1 MSRKPISESVKKQ
14 LYAESM
20 GRCMNP
26 ACRCDLFDSGKDIGE
41 MAHII
46 PYCQTEDNSEENLI
60 ILCPNCHKK
69 FDKQETIKEEE
80 IRLWKK
86 IRKEELEKFF
96 NKEYKNFSE
105 LEKDVEPLL
114 LENKCIYENY
124 YLKNKK
130 ELWDEFECKI
140 IVNNKKLR
148 EIFQKNMKL
157 FPDNKEK
164 SYSNK
169 ECIRSFIMHTIEF
182 EKTRLSKEKI
192 REVLFPLEINSIF
205 GITPIEENMIP
216 SVESLE
222 ALITELKK
230 DKKFISIN
238 IGIVNPYIEIK
249 EDGKIEKIFLEDA
262 PRLRQFYFN
271 YNAFCKTGVRLNCLN
286 YVLKYLNS
294 RKIKFNFIVDNNL
307 REINIHDEKMIFI
320 YTYCLSCMELKELL
334 PEENSII
341 VNLHNW
347 NGEGCISKEAY
358 NLAKLMNIKLLT
370 IEDFYGY
377 INEIRS
383 KR

>member
-114 LENKCIYENY
+114 LENKFIYENY
-124 YLKNKK
+124 YLKNRK
-130 ELWDEFECKI
+130 ELWDEFEYKI
-140 IVNNKKLR
+140 IVNNKRLR
-148 EIFQKNMKL
+148 GIFQKNMKL
-157 FPDNKEK
+157 FPDYKDK

-182 EKTRLSKEKI
+182 ENTRLNKEKI

-205 GITPIEENMIP
+205 GITPIEENMIL

-222 ALITELKK
+222 ALITALKK
-230 DKKFISIN
+230 DKKFVSIN
-238 IGIVNPYIEIK
+238 IGIDSPYIEIK
-249 EDGKIEKIFLEDA
+249 EDEKIEPIYLKDA

-271 YNAFCKTGVRLNCLN
+271 YNAFRKIGVHLKDLN

-294 RKIKFNFIVDNNL
+294 RNIKFDFIVDNNL
-307 REINIHDEKMIFI
+307 REINICGKKMIFI
-320 YTYCLSCMELKELL
+320 EEYCLSKTELINLS

-341 VNLHNW
+341 VNLYDW
-347 NGEGCISKEAY
+347 NGDSCISEEAY
-358 NLAKLMNIKLLT
+358 NLSECINVELLT
-370 IEDFYGY
+370 IKGFYRY
-377 INEIRS
+377 VKEIRY
-383 KR
+383 KE

>member
-26 ACRCDLFDSGKDIGE
+26 ACRCDLFDNGKDIGE

-46 PYCQTEDNSEENLI
+46 PYCETEDNSEENLI

-86 IRKEELEKFF
+86 IRKEELEEFF

-105 LEKDVEPLL
+105 LEKVVKPLL
-114 LENKCIYENY
+114 LENKFIYENY

-130 ELWDEFECKI
+130 KLWDKFECKI

-148 EIFQKNMKL
+148 DIFQKNIEL
-157 FPDNKEK
+157 FSDNEEK

-169 ECIRSFIMHTIEF
+169 EYINSFIMHTKEF
-182 EKTRLSKEKI
+182 ENTRFDKEKI
-192 REVLFPLEINSIF
+192 RELLFPSEINSIF

-216 SVESLE
+216 SVEALE
-222 ALITELKK
+222 ALITALKK
-230 DKKFISIN
+230 DKKFVSIN
-238 IGIVNPYIEIK
+238 IGIDNPYIEI
-249 EDGKIEKIFLEDA
+249 EENGKIEQIFLKDA

-271 YNAFCKTGVRLNCLN
+271 YNAFRKTGVRLKGLN

-294 RKIKFNFIVDNNL
+294 RNIKFDFIVNNNL
-307 REINIHDEKMIFI
+307 REINIYDRKMISNFI
-320 YTYCLSCMELKELL
+320 
-334 PEENSII
+334 
-341 VNLHNW
+341 
-347 NGEGCISKEAY
+347 
-358 NLAKLMNIKLLT
+358 NIFIKVL
-370 IEDFYGY
+370 Y
-377 INEIRS
+377 R
-383 KR
+383 

>member
-1 MSRKPISESVKKQ
+1 MSRKHISESVKKQ

-26 ACRCDLFDSGKDIGE
+26 ACRCDLFDNGKDIGE

-46 PYCQTEDNSEENLI
+46 PYCQTEDNSEGNLI
-60 ILCPNCHKK
+60 ILCPNCHEK
-69 FDKQETIKEEE
+69 FDKQETIKEDE

-96 NKEYKNFSE
+96 NEEYKNFSE

-271 YNAFCKTGVRLNCLN
+271 YNAFRKTGVRLNCLN

>member
-26 ACRCDLFDSGKDIGE
+26 ACRCDLFDNGKDIGE

-46 PYCQTEDNSEENLI
+46 PYCETEDNSEENLI

-86 IRKEELEKFF
+86 IRKEELEEFF

-105 LEKDVEPLL
+105 LEKVVKPLL
-114 LENKCIYENY
+114 LENKFIYENY

-130 ELWDEFECKI
+130 KLWDKFECKI

-148 EIFQKNMKL
+148 DIFQKNIEL
-157 FPDNKEK
+157 FSDNEEK

-169 ECIRSFIMHTIEF
+169 EYINSFIMHTKEF
-182 EKTRLSKEKI
+182 ENTRFDKEKI
-192 REVLFPLEINSIF
+192 RELLFPSEINSIF
-205 GITPIEENMIP
+205 GITPIKEKLIL

-222 ALITELKK
+222 ALIIALKK

-238 IGIVNPYIEIK
+238 IGIDNPYIEIK
-249 EDGKIEKIFLEDA
+249 ENGEIEQIFLEDV

-271 YNAFCKTGVRLNCLN
+271 YNAFRKIGVRLKDLN

-294 RKIKFNFIVDNNL
+294 RSIKFNFIVDNNL
-307 REINIHDEKMIFI
+307 REINICGKKMIFI
-320 YTYCLSCMELKELL
+320 EEYCLSKVELTNLSPK
-334 PEENSII
+334 ENSII
-341 VNLHNW
+341 VNLYDW
-347 NGEGCISKEAY
+347 NGDSYISEEAY
-358 NLAKLMNIKLLT
+358 NLAECINVELLT
-370 IEDFYGY
+370 IRDFYRY
-377 INEIRS
+377 VNEIRC
-383 KR
+383 KG